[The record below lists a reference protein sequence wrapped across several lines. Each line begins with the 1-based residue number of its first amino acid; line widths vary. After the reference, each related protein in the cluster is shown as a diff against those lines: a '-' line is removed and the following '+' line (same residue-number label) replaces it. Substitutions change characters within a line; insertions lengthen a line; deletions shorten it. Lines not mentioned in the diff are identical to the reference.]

1 MTSSSQLQRGL
12 ARQHVLL
19 IVAVI
24 VIGALAAFLI
34 LRTPV
39 AKPAG
44 DGHGDAHGEAGHAH
58 AEDEHEHGKEEHGQ
72 EEHAHPATA
81 VASGEAQGHDAHAH
95 DEPAHDHGKEPH
107 AHAAATPA
115 SGEAHAHAEAEH
127 AHADGH
133 AHEDEKVHGEKAHSD
148 EKSHSD
154 AKPKAA
160 AADAHSEGERIAL
173 SDAQI
178 KTAGIALEQSAPA
191 NLQTRL
197 SFPGEIRFDE
207 DRSAHIVPR
216 TAGVVEAVH
225 VTLGQAVRKG
235 QALAEVSSLAV
246 SDLRAELMAARQRA
260 SLAQATYAREQQLW
274 QEQISPEQDVQQA
287 RTALREAQISVRNA
301 QQKLQTLG
309 ASESGA
315 TGHMGRMTLR
325 APFDGVVV
333 EKHLTLGEA
342 VQDSTNA
349 FTVADLSSV
358 WAEMKVPAR
367 HVDAV
372 RVGEP
377 ATVRSGASGQAATG
391 RIAYVGMLIGEQTR
405 TAPARV
411 KLANPG
417 QAWRPGLFVD
427 VDVTT
432 DDVMAPVTVSEAAI
446 QMLDG
451 KPTVFMRVPG
461 GFVPQPVTLGRQGQ
475 GRVEVVQ
482 GLKAGDTV
490 AGAGSFTVKA
500 EQGKAQASHTH

>member
-19 IVAVI
+19 IVAIV

-44 DGHGDAHGEAGHAH
+44 DGHGDAHGEAGHSH
-58 AEDEHEHGKEEHGQ
+58 DEGEHEHGKDEHGQ
-72 EEHAHPATA
+72 DEHAHPTA
-81 VASGEAQGHDAHAH
+81 AAASGEAVAH
-95 DEPAHDHGKEPH
+95 EEAHDHAKDPH
-107 AHAAATPA
+107 AHAAASAA
-115 SGEAHAHAEAEH
+115 SAEAHAHDEAGHAHPDEH
-127 AHADGH
+127 AHGTDT
-133 AHEDEKVHGEKAHSD
+133 AHRDDKAHG
-148 EKSHSD
+148 D

-160 AADAHSEGERIAL
+160 AADAHAEGERIAL

-315 TGHMGRMTLR
+315 AGHMGRMTLR

-358 WAEMKVPAR
+358 WAELKVPAR
-367 HVDAV
+367 HLDAV

-377 ATVRSGASGQAATG
+377 VTVRSGASGQTATG

-432 DDVMAPVTVSEAAI
+432 GDAKAPVTVSEAAV
-446 QMLDG
+446 QTLDG
-451 KPTVFMRVPG
+451 KPTLFVRVPG
-461 GFVPQPVTLGRQGQ
+461 GFVPQTVTLGRTGQ
-475 GRVEVVQ
+475 GRVEVLQ

-490 AGAGSFTVKA
+490 AGSGSFTVKA

>member
-19 IVAVI
+19 IVAIV

-39 AKPAG
+39 AQPAG
-44 DGHGDAHGEAGHAH
+44 DGHGHGDAHGEAGHSH
-58 AEDEHEHGKEEHGQ
+58 DEG
-72 EEHAHPATA
+72 EHAHPTA
-81 VASGEAQGHDAHAH
+81 AAASGEAVAH
-95 DEPAHDHGKEPH
+95 EEAHDHAKDPH
-107 AHAAATPA
+107 AHAAASAA
-115 SGEAHAHAEAEH
+115 SAEAHGHDEAHQDEH
-127 AHADGH
+127 T
-133 AHEDEKVHGEKAHSD
+133 HGTDTAHSD
-148 EKSHSD
+148 DKAHGD

-160 AADAHSEGERIAL
+160 DAHAEGERIAL

-315 TGHMGRMTLR
+315 AGHMGRMTLR

-358 WAEMKVPAR
+358 WAELKVPAR
-367 HVDAV
+367 HLDAV

-377 ATVRSGASGQAATG
+377 VTVRSGASGQTATG

-432 DDVMAPVTVSEAAI
+432 GDAKAPVTVSEAAL
-446 QMLDG
+446 QTLDG

-461 GFVPQPVTLGRQGQ
+461 GFVPQTVTLGRTGQ
-475 GRVEVVQ
+475 GRVEVLQ

-490 AGAGSFTVKA
+490 AGTGSFTVKA

>member
-19 IVAVI
+19 IVAIV

-39 AKPAG
+39 AQPAG
-44 DGHGDAHGEAGHAH
+44 DGHGHGDAHREAGHSH
-58 AEDEHEHGKEEHGQ
+58 DEGEHEHGKDEHGDD
-72 EEHAHPATA
+72 EHAHPTA
-81 VASGEAQGHDAHAH
+81 AAASGEAVAH
-95 DEPAHDHGKEPH
+95 EEAHDHAKDPH
-107 AHAAATPA
+107 AHAAASGA
-115 SGEAHAHAEAEH
+115 SAEAHGHDEA
-127 AHADGH
+127 GH
-133 AHEDEKVHGEKAHSD
+133 AHQDEHVHGTDTAHSD
-148 EKSHSD
+148 DKAHGD

-160 AADAHSEGERIAL
+160 AADAHAEGERIAL

-178 KTAGIALEQSAPA
+178 KTASIALEQSAPA

-315 TGHMGRMTLR
+315 AGHMGRMTLR

-358 WAEMKVPAR
+358 WAELKVPAR
-367 HVDAV
+367 HLDAV

-377 ATVRSGASGQAATG
+377 VTVRSGASGQTATG

-432 DDVMAPVTVSEAAI
+432 GDAKAPVTVSEAAV
-446 QMLDG
+446 QTLDG
-451 KPTVFMRVPG
+451 KPTVFVRVPG
-461 GFVPQPVTLGRQGQ
+461 GFVPQTVTLGRTGQ
-475 GRVEVVQ
+475 GRVEVLQ

-490 AGAGSFTVKA
+490 AGTGSFTVKA

>member
-1 MTSSSQLQRGL
+1 MKSSSPLQRGL

-19 IVAVI
+19 IVAIV

-34 LRTPV
+34 LRTP
-39 AKPAG
+39 AAQPAG
-44 DGHGDAHGEAGHAH
+44 DGHGHGDAHGEAGHAEDDHEHAKDSHGKDDH
-58 AEDEHEHGKEEHGQ
+58 AEDEH
-72 EEHAHPATA
+72 AHPVAT
-81 VASGEAQGHDAHAH
+81 S
-95 DEPAHDHGKEPH
+95 
-107 AHAAATPA
+107 A
-115 SGEAHAHAEAEH
+115 SGEAHAHDEAHEHAKDQPAHVAASGASAEAQAHDEAGHARQDEH
-127 AHADGH
+127 AHGKEQ
-133 AHEDEKVHGEKAHSD
+133 AHRDEPAHGE
-148 EKSHSD
+148 
-154 AKPKAA
+154 AKPEAA

-178 KTAGIALEQSAPA
+178 KAAGIALEQSAPA
-191 NLQTRL
+191 SLQTRL

-235 QALAEVSSLAV
+235 QVLAEVSSLTV

-260 SLAQATYAREQQLW
+260 SLAQATYEREQQLW
-274 QEQISPEQDVQQA
+274 KEQISPEQDVQQA

-309 ASESGA
+309 ASETGA
-315 TGHMGRMTLR
+315 AGHMGRMTLR

-358 WAEMKVPAR
+358 WAELKVPAR
-367 HVDAV
+367 HLDAV

-377 ATVRSGASGQAATG
+377 VTVRSGASGQTATG
-391 RIAYVGMLIGEQTR
+391 RIAYVGVLIGEQTR

-432 DDVMAPVTVSEAAI
+432 GEAKAPVTVSEAAV
-446 QMLDG
+446 QTLDG
-451 KPTVFMRVPG
+451 KSTVFMRVPG
-461 GFVPQPVTLGRQGQ
+461 GFVPQTVTLGRKGQ
-475 GRVEVVQ
+475 GRVEVLQ

-490 AGAGSFTVKA
+490 AGTGSFTVKA